1 MHKSCIEILIIRV
14 GFDFFPIK
22 QQVVIKLGVVSFRQ
36 RPSSFFRELVYTIYS
51 QTRYI
56 AR

>member
-1 MHKSCIEILIIRV
+1 MHDACMKYVSKSWLFELAL
-14 GFDFFPIK
+14 
-22 QQVVIKLGVVSFRQ
+22 QQAVIKLSVVSFRHF
-36 RPSSFFRELVYTIYS
+36 PTSLFRELVYTIYS

>member
-22 QQVVIKLGVVSFRQ
+22 QQVVIKLSVVSFRQ
-36 RPSSFFRELVYTIYS
+36 RPSLFRELVYTIYS
-51 QTRYI
+51 QTRYF

>member
-22 QQVVIKLGVVSFRQ
+22 QQVVIKLSVVSFRQ
-36 RPSSFFRELVYTIYS
+36 RPSSLFRELVYTIFS
-51 QTRYI
+51 QIRYI